1 MWAYP
6 PTSGEYVFANSVTT
20 NTDVLWNFGQKPFK
34 FPPPDGFQPLNAANI
49 RPVKV
54 ISRPDQYVD
63 VRSGLS
69 AQFTISDLNFETN
82 LMIAKST
89 SNNEYWIWA
98 DSVRD
103 FIGGLRSNDTN
114 VQGSGLAIANVNSNG
129 YQSDS
134 NWFTN
139 GRTYVTYSF
148 KAGGSK
154 NTFNVDDVGYA
165 SAAAAGLDA
174 GVVTPSA
181 ASVGTK
187 QGFSILKYSGTAGQ
201 SCSHGLTQAPEF
213 IIEKEIGNTTNWT
226 VQTTVIDGSLDYLYL
241 NTTAQANDYNVDAP
255 TSTVFDIGR
264 NSECIAY
271 LWHSV
276 PGFSKFGHFA
286 GNNSDDGVFVELGF
300 KPAILLI
307 KNDNNTGDWIIW
319 DSARNPVNPV
329 NRQIWPYTTSGTYG
343 AYDQVGSNY
352 PMDFLSNGFKMRT
365 TDADMNGSS
374 RTYIYAAWAEAPS
387 VDLYGGGANA
397 R

>member
-1 MWAYP
+1 MIADSSNGTGRLRSDYVTPVNGATNVAYGPFSPTAGDTISMAYDADNQKLTYFVNGINFGDTTSLWAYP

-34 FPPPDGFQPLNAANI
+34 FLPPDGFQPLNAANI

-98 DSVRD
+98 DSVRG

-134 NWFTN
+134 NWFSN

-187 QGFSILKYSGTAGQ
+187 QGFSILKYSGTGGQ

-213 IIEKEIGNTTNWT
+213 I
-226 VQTTVIDGSLDYLYL
+226 
-241 NTTAQANDYNVDAP
+241 
-255 TSTVFDIGR
+255 
-264 NSECIAY
+264 
-271 LWHSV
+271 
-276 PGFSKFGHFA
+276 
-286 GNNSDDGVFVELGF
+286 
-300 KPAILLI
+300 
-307 KNDNNTGDWIIW
+307 
-319 DSARNPVNPV
+319 
-329 NRQIWPYTTSGTYG
+329 
-343 AYDQVGSNY
+343 
-352 PMDFLSNGFKMRT
+352 
-365 TDADMNGSS
+365 
-374 RTYIYAAWAEAPS
+374 
-387 VDLYGGGANA
+387 
-397 R
+397 